1 MKDINLLVRENIKKL
16 LPYSSARDDFQG
28 QGLINLDANENPYF
42 NSYNRYPDPYQRNL
56 KLVISEL
63 KCVNIENIF
72 IGHGSDEII
81 DLIIRAFCEPN
92 RDAILTLAP
101 SYGMYKVCADI
112 NNVECLYY
120 TLNENYQIDF
130 DVFDKLISPQV
141 KVVFICS
148 PNNPSGNS
156 FDNDHIISLIK
167 KHNAIFVI
175 DEAYIDFSNKESLK
189 NEITVMNNLIVMQT
203 LSKAYGMAALRI
215 GLAFCNHLIVATLN
229 KIKPPYNLSTTA
241 QHSAIHF
248 LQSNNQ
254 IVEIIE
260 TIKIINFDKPV
271 KASLKKGLYINMFTI
286 KWKQEQ
292 AKIELVN
299 SATFPIPQ
307 LPIINV
313 PKKNRLSMIVASVR
327 KLRCQAY
334 HIKPI
339 SKNLIPCFK
348 NLNSSCK

>member
-260 TIKIINFDKPV
+260 TIKIERNRLFDNLKNYKVIERVFPSDANFLLIKCMDADDLYYYLCANGIIIRNRNKIPGCENCLRITV
-271 KASLKKGLYINMFTI
+271 GTSEENDLLMDAIKKYNY
-286 KWKQEQ
+286 
-292 AKIELVN
+292 AK
-299 SATFPIPQ
+299 T
-307 LPIINV
+307 IIN
-313 PKKNRLSMIVASVR
+313 R
-327 KLRCQAY
+327 
-334 HIKPI
+334 
-339 SKNLIPCFK
+339 
-348 NLNSSCK
+348 